1 MFSNNRYNTGLFL
14 LVLYL
19 ATATPLAELVKV
31 PVLFEH
37 FQEHRQES
45 PDISVLDFFRIHY
58 FNGNERDAD
67 YSRDMQLPFKTFEAS
82 SAVLALVQPPAD
94 WAISD
99 APTPSLIRKQIL
111 PASLL
116 FPPNPFVAMPAQ
128 PPEA

>member
-1 MFSNNRYNTGLFL
+1 MFSNNRHSTGLFL

-19 ATATPLAELVKV
+19 AAATPLAELAKL

-58 FNGNERDAD
+58 FNGNNRDAD
-67 YSRDMQLPFKTFEAS
+67 FSRDMQLPFKTLEAS
-82 SAVLALVQPPAD
+82 SFVLALVQPPLD

-99 APTPSLIRKQIL
+99 VPNPSPLRKQIL

-116 FPPNPFVAMPAQ
+116 FPPNPFVASPAE

>member
-1 MFSNNRYNTGLFL
+1 MFSNNRHNSGLFL

-58 FNGNERDAD
+58 FNGNKRDAD
-67 YSRDMQLPFKTFEAS
+67 FSRDMQLPFKTIEAS
-82 SAVLALVQPPAD
+82 SASLAVVLPPAD
-94 WAISD
+94 WSISD
-99 APTPSLIRKQIL
+99 APTLSPLRKQIL

-116 FPPNPFVAMPAQ
+116 FPPNPFVAIPAE